1 MLVYYLILH
10 IATWIILYYIYV
22 LKKPM
27 SNISYYIKK
36 IYNINNQSIPS
47 NIFLNRAKNDLMFF
61 YTKVHVDNKLLENDS
76 CVSTLLVNYIKAKK
90 TKNAF
95 NRLCYLYKLKKAK
108 KSVKYDLFFNDLSII
123 KPHQQIELY
132 LNNTIYY
139 FRLSDIVSI
148 WVGCLSKCEN
158 MFCSPI
164 KIKNP
169 YTNIEFSTY
178 DLYNIYISLIHSN
191 FHIPK
196 LIMLFFEAEFD
207 LNKFTYDNYTI
218 LKDIA
223 IDDFMENGSIYEKFE
238 NILNMMHEYR
248 EYLNYIV
255 IRTPFTFREKSN
267 IVKRLSPFLKNYLH
281 GEYSCH
287 PLKKKRCKNK
297 AKRGLKRFFEENDD
311 IPFYRERPIRLS
323 NWDVDSDLS
332 SRISR
337 ILTRSN
343 QELNVPNMSS
353 MPPPLSLSSSVLNSA
368 NANAT
373 ANANT
378 DTPRNLN
385 ISIREASASSTSTS
399 TSTSNDV
406 PSTTLPTIQTNT
418 NASASTNLSYRNG
431 SIFNSN
437 SNSNNRAERDPFTPS
452 FTLIRSPTR
461 RNNAN
466 QSGFNMRMFNR

>member
-76 CVSTLLVNYIKAKK
+76 YVSTLLANYIKAKK

-169 YTNIEFSTY
+169 YTNIEFSTH

-223 IDDFMENGSIYEKFE
+223 IGDFMENGSIYEKFE

-267 IVKRLSPFLKNYLH
+267 IVKTLSPFLKNYLH

-297 AKRGLKRFFEENDD
+297 AKRGLKCFFEENDD

-323 NWDVDSDLS
+323 NWDVESDLS

-343 QELNVPNMSS
+343 RELNVPNISS
-353 MPPPLSLSSSVLNSA
+353 MPPPLSLSSSVLNSG
-368 NANAT
+368 NT
-373 ANANT
+373 NT

-385 ISIREASASSTSTS
+385 ISIREASASSA
-399 TSTSNDV
+399 SNDV
-406 PSTTLPTIQTNT
+406 PSTTETNRQTNVNT
-418 NASASTNLSYRNG
+418 HANTSVLNNISHRNG
-431 SIFNSN
+431 SIFNT
-437 SNSNNRAERDPFTPS
+437 NSNNRAERDPFTPS

-461 RNNAN
+461 RHNSNRSN
-466 QSGFNMRMFNR
+466 FNMRMFNR